1 MAVRLVCPD
10 VLNPGSCLHEAAVHA
25 GKAQQ
30 DAERANTRPGRRV
43 YRKNVCPAAGGDVC
57 AEVGWL
63 LIKIV
68 IRPFFPWIK

>member
-1 MAVRLVCPD
+1 MV
-10 VLNPGSCLHEAAVHA
+10 NPGSCLHEAAVHA

-30 DAERANTRPGRRV
+30 DSERANTRPGRHV
-43 YRKNVCPAAGGDVC
+43 YRKLFVQLLEGHCEEAGRM
-57 AEVGWL
+57 